1 MRLLTVILI
10 LLISS
15 VTTVNASPLPV
26 DEAFRLQVL
35 SADDHKL
42 VVSWNIHDGYYLYKD
57 HIDVTDNQG
66 NRLIMDAPEGV
77 MKDDPTFGA
86 MQVYF
91 NRTTVS
97 FDLKNEQP
105 VTLTYQGC
113 QNDGICYRPEIRI
126 IDPLTL
132 VASNSLGTSNTLGG
146 SVAQSSSSAVQW
158 KMEAPTSSAPAV
170 TATTAPVFV
179 SPDGFEIAQDK
190 GMIQTLLERGGAGFL
205 LLSFLVFGIL
215 LAFTPCVFPMY
226 PIVAGT
232 LAREGDRLTPWRGF
246 LLTSSYVVAL
256 ATGFAMIG
264 AVAGWSGQNL
274 QMALQS
280 PWLALAVALVFV
292 ILAFSMFGLYELQ
305 LPSRWTS
312 AVSRVSGGGKGSL
325 GSAAVLGFT
334 SVLIV
339 GPCVTAPLAGAL
351 LYIAQT
357 ANVTLGAAA
366 LFALGLGK
374 GIPLIIL
381 ATFGSSVLPR
391 AGGWMENVKVLFGFG
406 FLGTSIWMA
415 APLLPS
421 GVDLILWSVLL
432 FAFSAYLFAKEW
444 HRIGFRVIARTAGTT
459 AIVYGAIL
467 MLGATLGGVDPL
479 RPLAPLIAANHQ
491 SGAAAPALRFSDIGS
506 AQQLQTSLKQAQ
518 SHRPTLV
525 YFTADW
531 CVACHTIERSVL
543 TDMAV
548 RRGLADF
555 DLIKV
560 DLSNVTPENDA
571 LMRQLQVAGPPT
583 MIFFNAQSREVADT
597 RLVGNVTTSTV
608 IGSAAKAGGA

>member
-1 MRLLTVILI
+1 MRLLTVILMM
-10 LLISS
+10 LISS
-15 VTTVNASPLPV
+15 VTTAKASPLPV

-35 SADDHKL
+35 SADDQKL
-42 VVSWNIHDGYYLYKD
+42 VVSWSIHDGYYLYKD
-57 HIDVTDNQG
+57 HIEATDKQG
-66 NRLIMDAPEGV
+66 SALKIDAPEGV

-97 FDLKNEQP
+97 FDLKNNQP

-113 QNDGICYRPEIRI
+113 QNDGICYRPETRT
-126 IDPLTL
+126 IDPMTL
-132 VASNSLGTSNTLGG
+132 AVSNPSGG
-146 SVAQSSSSAVQW
+146 NVAQSSSSAAVQW
-158 KMEAPTSSAPAV
+158 KMEAPAVSAPVESAS
-170 TATTAPVFV
+170 TAPVAASADSFQI
-179 SPDGFEIAQDK
+179 SQDK
-190 GMIQTLLERGGAGFL
+190 GMIQSLLERGGTGFL
-205 LLSFLVFGIL
+205 LLSFLAFGIL

-232 LAREGDRLTPWRGF
+232 LAREGDKLTPMRGF
-246 LLTSSYVVAL
+246 LLTSTYVVAL
-256 ATGFAMIG
+256 ASGFALIG

-280 PWLALAVALVFV
+280 PWLALAVAMVFI
-292 ILAFSMFGLYELQ
+292 ILALSMFGLYELQ
-305 LPSRWTS
+305 LPSSWMS
-312 AVSRVSGGGKGSL
+312 AVSRRTGGGKGSL
-325 GSAAVLGFT
+325 GSAAVLGFS

-357 ANVTLGAAA
+357 ANVSLGAAA

-391 AGGWMENVKVLFGFG
+391 AGGWMENVKTLFGFG
-406 FLGTSIWMA
+406 FLATAIWMA
-415 APLLPS
+415 APLLPL
-421 GVDLILWSVLL
+421 GADLFLWAILL

-444 HRIGFRVIARTAGTT
+444 HRIGFRVVARTAATT
-459 AIVYGAIL
+459 AVVYGAIL
-467 MLGATLGGVDPL
+467 MLGASLGGVDPL
-479 RPLAPLIAANHQ
+479 KPLAPLVASNGQ
-491 SGAAAPALRFSDIGS
+491 SGASVPALRFANVGS
-506 AQQLQTSLKQAQ
+506 SQQLQTNLKQAQ
-518 SHRPTLV
+518 QERPTLV

-560 DLSNVTPENDA
+560 DLSDVTPENDE
-571 LMRQLQVAGPPT
+571 LMRQLRVAGPPT
-583 MIFFNAQSREVADT
+583 MIFFNEHSKEVADT
-597 RLVGNVTTSTV
+597 RLVGNVTTSTLT
-608 IGSAAKAGGA
+608 GSAAKAGGA

>member
-1 MRLLTVILI
+1 MRLLTVILMM
-10 LLISS
+10 LISS
-15 VTTVNASPLPV
+15 VINATASPLPV
-26 DEAFRLQVL
+26 DEAFRLQIL

-57 HIDVTDNQG
+57 HIEATDIQG
-66 NRLIMDAPEGV
+66 NKLVIDAPEGI

-97 FDLKNEQP
+97 FDLKNDQP

-113 QNDGICYRPEIRI
+113 QNDGICYRPETRT

-132 VASNSLGTSNTLGG
+132 AASNPFGG
-146 SVAQSSSSAVQW
+146 GVAQSSSSAAVQW
-158 KMEAPTSSAPAV
+158 KMEAPVNNAPVVTSSTAPASAS
-170 TATTAPVFV
+170 TDTFQIT
-179 SPDGFEIAQDK
+179 QDK
-190 GMIQTLLERGGAGFL
+190 GMIQSLLERGGTGFL
-205 LLSFLVFGIL
+205 LLSFLAFGIL

-232 LAREGDRLTPWRGF
+232 LAREGDKLTPMRGF
-246 LLTSSYVVAL
+246 LLTSTYVVAL
-256 ATGFAMIG
+256 ALGFALIG

-280 PWLALAVALVFV
+280 PWLALAVAIVFV
-292 ILAFSMFGLYELQ
+292 VLALSMFGLYELQ
-305 LPSRWTS
+305 LPSSWMS
-312 AVSRVSGGGKGSL
+312 AVSRRTGSGKGSL
-325 GSAAVLGFT
+325 GSAAVLGFS

-357 ANVTLGAAA
+357 ANVSLGAAA

-391 AGGWMENVKVLFGFG
+391 AGGWMENVKTLFGFG
-406 FLGTSIWMA
+406 FLATSIWMA
-415 APLLPS
+415 VPLLPL
-421 GVDLILWSVLL
+421 GADLFLWAILL

-444 HRIGFRVIARTAGTT
+444 HRIGFRVIARTAATT
-459 AIVYGAIL
+459 AVVYGAIL
-467 MLGATLGGVDPL
+467 MLGASLGGVDPL
-479 RPLAPLIAANHQ
+479 KPLAPLVASGGQ
-491 SGAAAPALRFSDIGS
+491 SGASVPALHFANVGS
-506 AQQLQTSLKQAQ
+506 SQQLQTNLQQAKQE
-518 SHRPTLV
+518 RPTLV

-548 RRGLADF
+548 RRGLTDF
-555 DLIKV
+555 DLVKV
-560 DLSNVTPENDA
+560 DLSDVTPENDK
-571 LMRQLQVAGPPT
+571 LMRQLRVAGPPT
-583 MIFFNAQSREVADT
+583 MIFFNEQSKEVADT
-597 RLVGNVTTSTV
+597 RLVGNVTTSTLTS
-608 IGSAAKAGGA
+608 SAAKAGGA

>member
-1 MRLLTVILI
+1 MRLLTVILMM
-10 LLISS
+10 LISS
-15 VTTVNASPLPV
+15 VINATASPLPV
-26 DEAFRLQVL
+26 DEAFRLQIL

-57 HIDVTDNQG
+57 HIEATDIQG
-66 NRLIMDAPEGV
+66 NKLVIDAPEGI

-97 FDLKNEQP
+97 FDLKNDQP

-113 QNDGICYRPEIRI
+113 QNDGICYRPETRT

-132 VASNSLGTSNTLGG
+132 AASNPFGG
-146 SVAQSSSSAVQW
+146 GVAQSSSSAAVQW
-158 KMEAPTSSAPAV
+158 KMEAPVNNAPVATSSTAPASAS
-170 TATTAPVFV
+170 TDTFQIT
-179 SPDGFEIAQDK
+179 QDK
-190 GMIQTLLERGGAGFL
+190 GMIQSLLERGGTGFL
-205 LLSFLVFGIL
+205 LLSFLAFGIL

-232 LAREGDRLTPWRGF
+232 LAREGDKLTPMRGF
-246 LLTSSYVVAL
+246 LLTSTYVVAL
-256 ATGFAMIG
+256 ALGFALIG

-280 PWLALAVALVFV
+280 PWLALAVAIVFV
-292 ILAFSMFGLYELQ
+292 VLALSMFGLYELQ
-305 LPSRWTS
+305 LPSSWMS
-312 AVSRVSGGGKGSL
+312 AVSRRTGSGKGSL
-325 GSAAVLGFT
+325 GSAAVLGFS

-357 ANVTLGAAA
+357 ANVSLGAAA

-391 AGGWMENVKVLFGFG
+391 AGGWMENVKTLFGFG
-406 FLGTSIWMA
+406 FLATSIWMA
-415 APLLPS
+415 APLLPL
-421 GVDLILWSVLL
+421 GADLFLWAILL

-444 HRIGFRVIARTAGTT
+444 HRIGFRVIARTAATT
-459 AIVYGAIL
+459 AVVYGAIL
-467 MLGATLGGVDPL
+467 MLGASLGGVDPL
-479 RPLAPLIAANHQ
+479 KPLAPLVASGGQ
-491 SGAAAPALRFSDIGS
+491 SGASVPALHFANVGS
-506 AQQLQTSLKQAQ
+506 SQQLQTNLQQAKQE
-518 SHRPTLV
+518 RPTLV

-548 RRGLADF
+548 RRGLTDF
-555 DLIKV
+555 DLVKV
-560 DLSNVTPENDA
+560 DLSDVTPENDK
-571 LMRQLQVAGPPT
+571 LMRQLRVAGPPT
-583 MIFFNAQSREVADT
+583 MIFFNEQSKEVADT
-597 RLVGNVTTSTV
+597 RLVGNVTTSTLTS
-608 IGSAAKAGGA
+608 SAAKAGGA

>member
-1 MRLLTVILI
+1 MRLLTVILMM
-10 LLISS
+10 LISS
-15 VTTVNASPLPV
+15 VTTAKASPLPV

-35 SADDHKL
+35 SADDQKL
-42 VVSWNIHDGYYLYKD
+42 VVSWSIHDGYYLYKD
-57 HIDVTDNQG
+57 HIEATDKQG
-66 NRLIMDAPEGV
+66 SALKIDAPEGV

-97 FDLKNEQP
+97 FDLKNNQP

-113 QNDGICYRPEIRI
+113 QNDGICYRPETRT

-132 VASNSLGTSNTLGG
+132 AASNPSGG
-146 SVAQSSSSAVQW
+146 NVAQSSSSSVQW
-158 KMEAPTSSAPAV
+158 KMEAPAV
-170 TATTAPVFV
+170 TAPVESASTAPVAASADSFQI
-179 SPDGFEIAQDK
+179 SQDK
-190 GMIQTLLERGGAGFL
+190 GMIQSLLERGGTGFL
-205 LLSFLVFGIL
+205 LLSFLAFGIL

-232 LAREGDRLTPWRGF
+232 LAREGDKLTPMRGF
-246 LLTSSYVVAL
+246 LLTSIYVVAL
-256 ATGFAMIG
+256 ASGFALIG

-280 PWLALAVALVFV
+280 PWLALAVAIVFI
-292 ILAFSMFGLYELQ
+292 ILALSMFGLYELQ
-305 LPSRWTS
+305 LPSSWMS
-312 AVSRVSGGGKGSL
+312 AVSRRTGGGKGSL
-325 GSAAVLGFT
+325 GSAAVLGFS

-391 AGGWMENVKVLFGFG
+391 AGGWMENVKTLFGFG
-406 FLGTSIWMA
+406 FLATAIWMS
-415 APLLPS
+415 APLLPL
-421 GVDLILWSVLL
+421 GADLFLWAILL

-444 HRIGFRVIARTAGTT
+444 HRIGFRVVARTAATT
-459 AIVYGAIL
+459 AVVYGAIL
-467 MLGATLGGVDPL
+467 MLGASLGGVDPL
-479 RPLAPLIAANHQ
+479 KPLAPLVASNGQ
-491 SGAAAPALRFSDIGS
+491 SGAPVPALRFANVGS
-506 AQQLQTSLKQAQ
+506 SQQLQANLKQAQ
-518 SHRPTLV
+518 QERPTMV

-560 DLSNVTPENDA
+560 DLSDVTPENDK
-571 LMRQLQVAGPPT
+571 LMRQLRVAGPPT
-583 MIFFNAQSREVADT
+583 MIFFNEHSKEVADT
-597 RLVGNVTTSTV
+597 RLVGNVTTSTLT
-608 IGSAAKAGGA
+608 GSAAKASGA

>member
-1 MRLLTVILI
+1 MM
-10 LLISS
+10 LISS
-15 VTTVNASPLPV
+15 VTTAKASPLPV

-35 SADDHKL
+35 SADDQKL
-42 VVSWNIHDGYYLYKD
+42 VVSWSIHDGYYLYKD
-57 HIDVTDNQG
+57 HIEAIDKQG
-66 NRLIMDAPEGV
+66 SALKIDAPEGV

-97 FDLKNEQP
+97 FDLKNNQP

-113 QNDGICYRPEIRI
+113 QNDGICYRPETRT

-132 VASNSLGTSNTLGG
+132 AVSNPSGG
-146 SVAQSSSSAVQW
+146 NVAQSSSSAAVQW
-158 KMEAPTSSAPAV
+158 KMEAPAVSAPVESAS
-170 TATTAPVFV
+170 TAPSADSFQ
-179 SPDGFEIAQDK
+179 ITQDK
-190 GMIQTLLERGGAGFL
+190 GMIQSLLERGGTGFL
-205 LLSFLVFGIL
+205 LLSFLAFGIL

-232 LAREGDRLTPWRGF
+232 LAREGDKLTPMRGF
-246 LLTSSYVVAL
+246 LLTSTYVVAL
-256 ATGFAMIG
+256 ASGFALIG

-280 PWLALAVALVFV
+280 PWLALAVAIVFI
-292 ILAFSMFGLYELQ
+292 ILALSMFGLYELQ
-305 LPSRWTS
+305 LPSSWMS
-312 AVSRVSGGGKGSL
+312 AVSRRTGGGKGSL
-325 GSAAVLGFT
+325 GSAAVLGFS

-391 AGGWMENVKVLFGFG
+391 AGGWMENVKTLFGFG
-406 FLGTSIWMA
+406 FLATAIWMA
-415 APLLPS
+415 APLLPL
-421 GVDLILWSVLL
+421 GADLFLWAILL

-444 HRIGFRVIARTAGTT
+444 HRIGFRVVARTAATT
-459 AIVYGAIL
+459 AVVYGAIL
-467 MLGATLGGVDPL
+467 MLGASLGGVDPL
-479 RPLAPLIAANHQ
+479 KPLAPLVASNGQ
-491 SGAAAPALRFSDIGS
+491 SGGSVPALHFANVGS
-506 AQQLQTSLKQAQ
+506 SQQLQTNLKQAQ
-518 SHRPTLV
+518 QERPTLV

-560 DLSNVTPENDA
+560 DLSDVTQENDE
-571 LMRQLQVAGPPT
+571 LMRQLRVAGPPT
-583 MIFFNAQSREVADT
+583 MIFFNEHSKEVADT
-597 RLVGNVTTSTV
+597 RLVGNVTTSTLT
-608 IGSAAKAGGA
+608 GSAAKAGGA

>member
-15 VTTVNASPLPV
+15 VTTAKASPLPV

-35 SADDHKL
+35 SADDQKL
-42 VVSWNIHDGYYLYKD
+42 VVSWSIHDGYYLYKD
-57 HIDVTDNQG
+57 HIEATDKQG
-66 NRLIMDAPEGV
+66 SALKIDAPEGV

-97 FDLKNEQP
+97 FDLKNNQP

-113 QNDGICYRPEIRI
+113 QNDGICYRPETRI

-132 VASNSLGTSNTLGG
+132 AASNPSGDN
-146 SVAQSSSSAVQW
+146 VAQSSSSAAVQW
-158 KMEAPTSSAPAV
+158 KMEAPAVSAPLESAS
-170 TATTAPVFV
+170 TAPVAAPADSFQ
-179 SPDGFEIAQDK
+179 ITQDK
-190 GMIQTLLERGGAGFL
+190 GMIQSLLERGGTGFL
-205 LLSFLVFGIL
+205 LVSFLAFGIL

-232 LAREGDRLTPWRGF
+232 LAREGDKLTPMRGF
-246 LLTSSYVVAL
+246 LLTSTYVVAL
-256 ATGFAMIG
+256 ASGFALIG

-280 PWLALAVALVFV
+280 PWLALAVAIVFI
-292 ILAFSMFGLYELQ
+292 ILALSMFGLYELQ
-305 LPSRWTS
+305 LPSSWMS
-312 AVSRVSGGGKGSL
+312 AVSRRTGGGKGSL
-325 GSAAVLGFT
+325 GSAAVLGFS

-357 ANVTLGAAA
+357 ANVSLGAAA

-391 AGGWMENVKVLFGFG
+391 AGGWMENVKTLFGFG
-406 FLGTSIWMA
+406 FLATAIWMA
-415 APLLPS
+415 APLLPL
-421 GVDLILWSVLL
+421 GADLFLWAILL

-444 HRIGFRVIARTAGTT
+444 HRIGFRVVARTAATT
-459 AIVYGAIL
+459 AVVYGAIL
-467 MLGATLGGVDPL
+467 MLGASLGGVDPL
-479 RPLAPLIAANHQ
+479 KPLAPLVASNGQA
-491 SGAAAPALRFSDIGS
+491 GAPVPALRFANVGS
-506 AQQLQTSLKQAQ
+506 SQQLQTNLKQAQ
-518 SHRPTLV
+518 QERPTLV

-560 DLSNVTPENDA
+560 DLSDVTPENDE
-571 LMRQLQVAGPPT
+571 LMRQLRVAGPPT
-583 MIFFNAQSREVADT
+583 MIFFNEHSKEVADT
-597 RLVGNVTTSTV
+597 RLVGNVTTSTLT
-608 IGSAAKAGGA
+608 GSAAKAGGA